1 MRDVSLRA
9 SHRNPPVLGSE
20 GVAVSASWGGR
31 PVANPLASG
40 ARGAEPLARTTRAGV
55 RTDPE
60 AARRARVP
68 SITDTT
74 SPSRSCRHL
83 LGHTAS

>member
-31 PVANPLASG
+31 PVADPLASG

-55 RTDPE
+55 RTQRQRAERGSPASQTPRLPAE
-60 AARRARVP
+60 AAG
-68 SITDTT
+68 IF
-74 SPSRSCRHL
+74 
-83 LGHTAS
+83 